1 MTKGPVTM
9 FIGGEIS
16 APEKSNG
23 DGRRCEGE
31 EGGLR
36 ENRARSSKGANETF

>member
-23 DGRRCEGE
+23 DGRRWEGE
-31 EGGLR
+31 EGEG
-36 ENRARSSKGANETF
+36 GGGGGGGGD